1 MPERMKILHLPLK
14 AEWYRMIESGE
25 KTEEY
30 REIKPYWLKRLLRS
44 DWPTPNKKID
54 NFCASF
60 YCNNKNALTRHLRS
74 GNFIAAPYTH
84 IRFHYGY
91 TKRTM
96 FYKIRKIIIGRGK
109 PEWGAPL
116 DRYVFIIELG
126 NRIK

>member
-1 MPERMKILHLPLK
+1 MKILDLHLK
-14 AEWYRMIESGE
+14 AKWYDMIESGE

-54 NFCASF
+54 NLCASF
-60 YCNNKNALTRHLRS
+60 LCNHKNVLIRHLCRE
-74 GNFIAAPYTH
+74 NLIAAPYTH

-96 FYKIRKIIIGRGK
+96 LYKMRKIIIGLGK
-109 PEWGAPL
+109 VEWGAPL
-116 DRYVFIIELG
+116 CSYVFIIELE